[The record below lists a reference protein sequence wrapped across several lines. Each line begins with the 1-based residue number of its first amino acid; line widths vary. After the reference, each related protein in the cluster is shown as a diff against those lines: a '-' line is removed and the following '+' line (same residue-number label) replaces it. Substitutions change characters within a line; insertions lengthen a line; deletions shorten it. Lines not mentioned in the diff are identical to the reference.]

1 MSEPAPEKLEKLR
14 QALEA
19 YESGAAGG
27 GGLFDVQEEEAKAK
41 VRSRALLLLDQRAR
55 SRSEL
60 HDRLVRAEFDPE
72 VIESVLDDLANV
84 GLLDDAAFAREW
96 VRQRH
101 ARRGKSAWVLDRELQ
116 RKGGVVQVDRA
127 EALEQVTQE
136 SEQSIMEDLAA
147 KKARSVKTIPED
159 RAERDKVLR
168 RIVGV
173 LARRG
178 FNEGASLRVAKAALE
193 ARCAELENE

>member
-1 MSEPAPEKLEKLR
+1 MNKPAPEKLEKLR
-14 QALEA
+14 RALED
-19 YESGAAGG
+19 YESGATG
-27 GGLFDVQEEEAKAK
+27 GGLFDVEAEEAKAK
-41 VRSRALLLLDQRAR
+41 VRNRALLLLDQRAR
-55 SRSEL
+55 SRKEL
-60 HDRLVRAEFDPE
+60 SDRLIGLEFDPE
-72 VIESVLDDLANV
+72 VVESVLDDLANV

-96 VRQRH
+96 VHQRH
-101 ARRGKSAWVLDRELQ
+101 ARRGKSARVLDRELQ
-116 RKGGVVQVDRA
+116 RMGVAQADRA

-136 SEQSIMEDLAA
+136 SEQSIMEELAA

-159 RAERDKVLR
+159 RAERDKALR